1 MVGACQAFGP
11 PSLSPSLPPSLPP
24 SAGNSGSG
32 GRGGGEERRE
42 GGSFSFGLD
51 RSKEGEGIKLE
62 RRTQEEVKE
71 KAREEKGR

>member
-1 MVGACQAFGP
+1 MSGLRS
-11 PSLSPSLPPSLPP
+11 SLPFSLPPSLPP
-24 SAGNSGSG
+24 SVRWKQWQWRE
-32 GRGGGEERRE
+32 GRGEERRE
-42 GGSFSFGLD
+42 GGSLSFGLD